1 MEILPQ
7 NIQLLP
13 KDIRAVQLAKAAI
26 AAGIETLLEAS
37 GTDYQQIKKLYIAG
51 GFGSHLNIQ
60 SAARI
65 GLIPAELTERV
76 EIIGN
81 AALAGA
87 AQILLDREKI
97 QQVRQIA
104 ASSRHWNLGGNPR
117 FNEYYMNAM
126 LFPFEE

>member
-1 MEILPQ
+1 MLLAVDIGNSNIALGVFRGAELRLRCKLSALMERSA
-7 NIQLLP
+7 
-13 KDIRAVQLAKAAI
+13 DEYAAI
-26 AAGIETLLEAS
+26 IYDLLRMNDLPREEIGGVIVAS
-37 GTDYQQIKKLYIAG
+37 VV
-51 GFGSHLNIQ
+51 
-60 SAARI
+60 
-65 GLIPAELTERV
+65 PELTERV